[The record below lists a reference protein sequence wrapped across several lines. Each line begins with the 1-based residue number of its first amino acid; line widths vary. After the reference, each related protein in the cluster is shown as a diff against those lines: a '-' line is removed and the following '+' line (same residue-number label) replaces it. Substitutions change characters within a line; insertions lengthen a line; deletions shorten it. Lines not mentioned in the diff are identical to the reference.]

1 VASDIVPIQ
10 LSLTEGDLVTLW
22 APRWREDGEEW
33 EAFLGDDDSLFAFP
47 EVAQLA
53 AFVRTDDAHD
63 LGDHPAWPVVT
74 DLTVAEL
81 TPEEAQRYD
90 IIGVPE
96 LAAEDTDQWTV
107 GELAEIV
114 GMVRSIAEVC
124 DLEVVEE
131 VLDSAPGFALLDQ
144 GTLPFVGRE
153 GGKLWQQLVDTIA
166 ERWDD
171 VIDALDDLV
180 TTPRVDMAAL
190 AAAEKEAEELAAQQE
205 ADALVGDDDGVDD
218 RELDA
223 LEDDQDDDRD
233 HDDRD
238 HLPDDDDTVR
248 PLADDDERTGEDA
261 EETPDDEPEPTFW
274 EQVGIDP
281 IRIVTGEGEL
291 LTLRCY
297 LDDRPIFLGADGE
310 IDTFPT
316 RGALMRFVADGAEG
330 NDMATVS
337 TWADVVERAAAREL
351 EIEVDPLNVY
361 VLPGL
366 DDDIAEGPLAVDP
379 TQLEQAVELVRD
391 VADWAGDDAPREAL
405 AESQSLGWLVSF
417 VTRPDPTRMAPSPP
431 FDADAAK
438 WRELVDDLEK
448 RMVRR

>member
-223 LEDDQDDDRD
+223 LEDDRDDDDRD
-233 HDDRD
+233 D
-238 HLPDDDDTVR
+238 LPDADDVAAR
-248 PLADDDERTGEDA
+248 PLADADEQDD

-448 RMVRR
+448 RLIRR